1 MVRILLVVRG
11 VLNFRSYP
19 SSYLEV
25 GVPEH
30 GEEDGRAGAEDGLVR
45 REPPLVGGRR
55 RVGRAAL
62 FRPAY

>member
-1 MVRILLVVRG
+1 MRLQLVVEG
-11 VLNFRSYP
+11 ALNFR
-19 SSYLEV
+19 SYLEV

-30 GEEDGRAGAEDGLVR
+30 SEEDGRAGAEDGLVR